1 MSEYIEREAAIAV
14 VQGGIEFEEE
24 TKGNG
29 VRTLVIVQ
37 KGIKRLPAA
46 DVAPIVHAS
55 WDLCKDDDERPRCSA
70 CDHIA
75 LHDSESYH
83 LTPGCPYCFAHM
95 DAQEADHA

>member
-37 KGIKRLPAA
+37 KGIERLPAA
-46 DVAPIVHAS
+46 DVAPVVRGEWKYDKRISAHCC
-55 WDLCKDDDERPRCSA
+55 DKCKFPAPNYVNGEEMLS
-70 CDHIA
+70 
-75 LHDSESYH
+75 
-83 LTPGCPYCFAHM
+83 GFCPYCGARM
-95 DAQEADHA
+95 KEESTNG